1 MIRKET
7 KKRICSFALALILVV
22 SGIVSAS
29 AYAETKDDV
38 KDNANLLDL
47 HFVGGLNSLNDTL
60 GSVDV
65 MQPVNNTQHITEV
78 KFGVFPYG
86 LDKEQKALNIS
97 SQTSNVY
104 AGSFQLLYS
113 NDNQTWIKENGKIKD
128 GMKYRLKIA
137 FYAKSGFD
145 FDGLTKDKINL
156 ENVGPAIEYDANKKE
171 ATFEM
176 PVLTRSVTLTFDTK
190 GGSNIDPVEVTKDS
204 EIDLSKYEPK
214 KQGFYF
220 VGWYTE
226 PELTNRVK
234 NIKLT
239 EDKTLYAKW
248 VPLPQE
254 PTPPV
259 NPNPEKPAPT
269 PEPAPTPNPGIEQK
283 PTPMPAP
290 GENNGSE
297 NKPNPAENSANKEL
311 KIVTEGQNDSN
322 TETNGN
328 AIIYKIGTSS
338 KAVFRIVGDDLKVKD
353 LQSVLIDGQ
362 LVDPSNYNVKQGSI
376 IVEFKKSYLDSLKSG
391 KHNIIFN
398 TAKGFA
404 KAELEIKEKQNSDI
418 TSDANKKETVNT
430 GDSSDF
436 AGYSLLVIVGLG
448 AAYYVSKRRRSI
460 LK

>member
-1 MIRKET
+1 
-7 KKRICSFALALILVV
+7 
-22 SGIVSAS
+22 
-29 AYAETKDDV
+29 
-38 KDNANLLDL
+38 
-47 HFVGGLNSLNDTL
+47 
-60 GSVDV
+60 
-65 MQPVNNTQHITEV
+65 
-78 KFGVFPYG
+78 
-86 LDKEQKALNIS
+86 
-97 SQTSNVY
+97 
-104 AGSFQLLYS
+104 
-113 NDNQTWIKENGKIKD
+113 
-128 GMKYRLKIA
+128 MKYRLKIT

-176 PVLTRSVTLTFDTK
+176 PVLTMSVTLTFDTK